1 MATTNNAALRKKTPF
16 HVSILAKQTTRPMSF
31 GGAPLVR
38 DWRRAPIIACVL
50 SVALHLAL
58 LVGLQVEMPEKKT
71 PAIRILE
78 ARLVPLKPAAPMIEP
93 VIEPAPPALEI
104 VKPKPRPRRPTTVA
118 PKPITAPLPPP
129 ADPVPEAPPAPSTDA
144 PVPEVAPVA
153 PLASEPAPAE
163 KPRSVSMP
171 KRILI
176 RFAVNWGTD
185 GPGVGKAEY
194 RWLRDGNR
202 YELQSITESTGVIAL
217 FTAQKLQQTSTGE
230 ITERGLQP
238 EIFVIQ
244 RGTKRSDS
252 ALFDWNEKSL
262 KLVDSE
268 KIQTLPLPAG
278 TQDIMS
284 LLFQFAFAPPAQGDI
299 AFSVVTGR
307 KLETYRFTVLGEEIL
322 RMPGGRVRALHISRP
337 KTETDDGMDVW
348 LDQNRFF
355 LPVKIRSEQRRDSRP
370 IELVAA
376 EILVPPEE
384 Q

>member
-1 MATTNNAALRKKTPF
+1 
-16 HVSILAKQTTRPMSF
+16 MSF

-38 DWRRAPIIACVL
+38 DWRRATIIACVL

-58 LVGLQVEMPEKKT
+58 ILGLQVEMPEKKT
-71 PAIRILE
+71 PAMRILE
-78 ARLVPLKPAAPMIEP
+78 ARLVPLKPVEP
-93 VIEPAPPALEI
+93 VIEPTPLAPEI
-104 VKPKPRPRRPTTVA
+104 VKPKPRPRQPKSVA
-118 PKPITAPLPPP
+118 SKPIGEPLTPP
-129 ADPVPEAPPAPSTDA
+129 ADPVAEAQPAPSMHV
-144 PVPEVAPVA
+144 PVSEEAAVA
-153 PLASEPAPAE
+153 PLATEPAPAE
-163 KPRSVSMP
+163 KPRFVSMP

-217 FTAQKLQQTSTGE
+217 FTGQKLRQTSTGD
-230 ITERGLQP
+230 ITESGLQP
-238 EIFVIQ
+238 ELFVIH

-284 LLFQFAFAPPAQGDI
+284 VLFQFAFAPPAPGDI

-307 KLETYRFTVLGEEIL
+307 KLETYRFTVVGEEIL
-322 RMPGGRVRALHISRP
+322 RMPGGRVRALHMSRP